1 MSAIPII
8 LIDGSSYLYRAFHA
22 LPPLVNSKGEATGA
36 IFGVANMVK
45 KLRAQYQPEK
55 MAVIFDAK
63 GKTFRSDIYPDYK
76 AHRPP
81 MPPEL
86 RTQIEPLHAIIKA
99 MGIPL
104 LCIQGVEADD
114 VIGTLAHQA
123 TQQKIDVVISSGDKD
138 LTQLVNEHISLIN
151 TMTNKKMD
159 RAAVIEKFGV
169 PPELIID
176 YFTLVGDTAD
186 NIPGVPNVGPKTAAK
201 WLNAYGNLDGV
212 IEHADEIKGK
222 VGENFRAHFPLLPIA
237 KQLVTIKCDIDLG
250 LDLQDLALH
259 GEDTPTLKSLY
270 QALEFNS
277 WFKEENAPITTV
289 QTVTL
294 SEAMNDIQATKTMIF
309 SMHGLTF
316 SLALPHHKL
325 FATTE
330 LTLFKSCFENPSI
343 KKIGHDIKKIILVLA
358 KQKIRL
364 AGIEADTMLESY
376 VCNSVA
382 GPHDTEH
389 ENALLTEKLHASC
402 SSTLREN
409 KNLDYIFQDIEMP
422 LVPILARMEQEGV
435 LVDSEKLA
443 AQTQDLAARL
453 SILEE
458 KAFQLAG
465 EVFNLQSPNQLQVIL
480 YEKLALPILKKTPK
494 GQPSTAESVLTELAF
509 DYPLPKLIIEH
520 RQLSK
525 LKSTY
530 TDQLPKQVNSE
541 TGRIHSSFHQAVTAT
556 GRLSSSD
563 PNLQNIPIRT
573 EEGRRIRQAF
583 IAAPGYRLISADYS
597 QIELRIMAHLS
608 QDASLLSAFQQ
619 NLDIH
624 TATAS
629 EIFGIALHSVTDA
642 QRRSAKAINFGLIY
656 GMSAF
661 GLAKQ
666 LNIEPQMARRH
677 IERYFER
684 YPGVLHYMNSTRKQ
698 AHEQGYV
705 ETLFGRRLYLPSINT
720 SNKIQQQAAERM
732 AINAP
737 MQGTAADIIKLAMIA
752 IDPLIQEESHSIK
765 LIMQVHDELV
775 FEVLAPQATAYAE
788 KIKQGM
794 EQAAELSVPL
804 IVDVGIG
811 DNWDEAH

>member
-1 MSAIPII
+1 MSTTPII

-22 LPPLVNSKGEATGA
+22 LPPLVNSKGQATGA
-36 IFGVANMVK
+36 IFGVASMVK

-63 GKTFRSDIYPDYK
+63 GKTFRSDLYADYK

-123 TQQKIDVVISSGDKD
+123 TQQKMDVVISSGDKD
-138 LTQLVNEHISLIN
+138 LTQLVNKHITLIN

-201 WLNAYGNLDGV
+201 WLQAYESLAGV
-212 IEHADEIKGK
+212 IDHANEIKGK
-222 VGENFRAHFPLLPIA
+222 VGENLRAHFPLLPIA
-237 KQLVTIKCDIDLG
+237 KQLVTIKCDVDLG
-250 LDLQDLALH
+250 LDLHDLTLH
-259 GEDTPTLKSLY
+259 IEDSPTLKSLY
-270 QALEFNS
+270 QTLEFNS
-277 WFKEENAPITTV
+277 WFQEEKPAI
-289 QTVTL
+289 QTGTL
-294 SEAMNDIQATKTMIF
+294 NEALEYIQATKTMIF
-309 SMHGLTF
+309 SMHSDTC
-316 SLALPHHKL
+316 SLAFAHHKMIK
-325 FATTE
+325 TTAFNA
-330 LTLFKSCFENPSI
+330 LKALFENPSI
-343 KKIGHDIKKIILVLA
+343 QKIGHDIKKSMLYLA
-358 KQKIRL
+358 KQEIQL
-364 AGIEADTMLESY
+364 AGVEADTMLESY

-389 ENALLTEKLHASC
+389 DNALVTQKLHASF
-402 SSTLREN
+402 SSTLQAN
-409 KNLDYIFQDIEMP
+409 KGLAYIFHDIEMP
-422 LVPILARMEQEGV
+422 LIPILARMEQQGV
-435 LVDSEKLA
+435 LVDREKLA
-443 AQTQDLAARL
+443 AQSQALGQRL
-453 SILEE
+453 SVIEE

-480 YEKLALPILKKTPK
+480 YEKLGLPVSKKTPK
-494 GQPSTAESVLTELAF
+494 GQASTAESVLTELAL
-509 DYPLPKLIIEH
+509 DYPLPKLILEH

-525 LKSTY
+525 LKLTY
-530 TDQLPKQVNSE
+530 TDQLPKQINPK
-541 TGRIHSSFHQAVTAT
+541 TGRIHSSFHQAVTTT

-563 PNLQNIPIRT
+563 PNLQNIPVRS

-583 IAAPGYRLISADYS
+583 IAPEGYRLISADYS

-608 QDASLLSAFQQ
+608 QDAGLLSAFQQ
-619 NLDIH
+619 NVDIH
-624 TATAS
+624 AATAS
-629 EIFGIALHSVTDA
+629 EIFGIPLDNVSHE

-666 LNIEPQMARRH
+666 LNIEPQIARRH

-684 YPGVLHYMNSTRKQ
+684 YPGVLDYMNNTRKQ
-698 AHEQGYV
+698 AHEKGYV

-720 SNKIQQQAAERM
+720 SNKMQEQAAERM

-737 MQGTAADIIKLAMIA
+737 MQGTAADVIKLAMIA
-752 IDPLIQEESHSIK
+752 IDPLLEQEKKTIK

-775 FEVLAPQATAYAE
+775 FEVLASQASAYAE

-794 EQAAELSVPL
+794 EHATELSVPL

>member
-1 MSAIPII
+1 MPATPII
-8 LIDGSSYLYRAFHA
+8 LVDGSSYLYRAFHA

-45 KLRAQYQPEK
+45 KLRAQYQPEN

-63 GKTFRSDIYPDYK
+63 GKTFRSDIYADYK

-86 RTQIEPLHAIIKA
+86 RTQIEPLHAIITA
-99 MGIPL
+99 MGISV
-104 LCIQGVEADD
+104 LCIQGIEADD
-114 VIGTLAHQA
+114 VIGTLARQA
-123 TQQKIDVVISSGDKD
+123 TQQKKDVVISSGDKD

-186 NIPGVPNVGPKTAAK
+186 NIPGVPNVGPKTATK
-201 WLNAYGNLDGV
+201 WLHTYGNLDGV
-212 IEHADEIKGK
+212 IAHAHEITGK
-222 VGENFRAHFPLLPIA
+222 VGDYLRAHLPLLPIA
-237 KQLVTIKCDIDLG
+237 KQLVTIKCDVDLG
-250 LDLQDLALH
+250 LDLQDLTLQT
-259 GEDTPTLKSLY
+259 EDTLTLKSLY
-270 QALEFNS
+270 QTLEFNS
-277 WFKEENAPITTV
+277 WFKEEHAPTV
-289 QTVTL
+289 APAAATLTETV
-294 SEAMNDIQATKTMIF
+294 DHIRKTKVMVF
-309 SMHGLTF
+309 SMHGTTF
-316 SLALPHHKL
+316 SFALSLYKS
-325 FATTE
+325 FETTE
-330 LTLFKSCFENPSI
+330 LDPFKSLFEDASI
-343 KKIGHDIKKIILVLA
+343 QKIGHNLKQLMQVLA
-358 KQKIRL
+358 KQRILL
-364 AGIEADTMLESY
+364 AGITADTMLESY
-376 VCNSVA
+376 ICNSIG
-382 GPHDTEH
+382 GPHEVEH
-389 ENALLTEKLHASC
+389 ENACITQRQHASL
-402 SSTLREN
+402 SSILQTDKSLA
-409 KNLDYIFQDIEMP
+409 YIFHDIELP
-422 LVPILARMEQEGV
+422 LIPILARMEQEGV
-435 LVDSEKLA
+435 LIDSHKLNEHS
-443 AQTQDLAARL
+443 QELAVRL
-453 SILEE
+453 LRLEE
-458 KAFQLAG
+458 KAYQLAG
-465 EVFNLQSPNQLQVIL
+465 EVFNVQSPSQLQVIL
-480 YEKLALPILKKTPK
+480 YEKLGLPVLKKTPK

-509 DYPLPKLIIEH
+509 NYPLPKLIIEH

-530 TDQLPKQVNSE
+530 TDQLPKQVNPE
-541 TGRIHSSFHQAVTAT
+541 TGRIHSSFHQAITAT

-563 PNLQNIPIRT
+563 PNLQNIPVRT

-583 IAAPGYRLISADYS
+583 IAPPGYRLMSADYS

-608 QDASLLSAFQQ
+608 QDAGLLHAFQH

-624 TATAS
+624 MATAA
-629 EIFGIALHSVTDA
+629 EIFGIPVDQVSHE

-666 LNIEPQMARRH
+666 LNIEPQIARRH

-684 YPGVLHYMNSTRKQ
+684 YPGVLRYMNDTRQQ
-698 AHEQGYV
+698 AHHQGYV

-752 IDPLIQEESHSIK
+752 MDTLLQQHQQHIK
-765 LIMQVHDELV
+765 LVMQVHDELV
-775 FEVLAPQATAYAE
+775 FEVYAPHAIAYAE
-788 KIKQGM
+788 KVKQCM
-794 EQAAELSVPL
+794 EQATELSVPL

-811 DNWDEAH
+811 ENWDEAH